1 MRPFVSPPGDAVVA
15 SGATGS
21 GDATGSGEVTGSGES
36 TDADAMIAAA
46 LAELE
51 ARPASEWPGLLD
63 ARFPGDPGL
72 VRQLLLWHRV
82 HREQADERGRA
93 SLGASTR
100 YELGV
105 RLDSGATA
113 SVWCAY
119 DRKLRRNVAIKVFDA
134 GSSHAVEEILAEA
147 RAACEVISEHVV
159 RVLDVPDAEPPYIV
173 MELIGEHQPR
183 DGTLQPGASAA
194 SCRPRDVWEA
204 VRWVRDVARG
214 VHDAHLRNVF
224 HRDLK
229 PHNVLI
235 TPISRRAKIADFG
248 LAVSGAGQAAANV
261 RSGMVVELGADRV
274 AMRIAGTPGFM
285 APEQARG
292 LPLAL
297 DPRNPGDRA
306 TLAGV
311 DIWGLGAIAYDLLA
325 GHPPWQAASGLEA
338 WEVAAATARPAALDR
353 TPHGERIP
361 LRLCKIVDRALA
373 GAPADRYAS
382 AGELADELHAVL
394 ACRPTSF
401 DRAPAR
407 RFALW
412 SKRNPQLT
420 ITAVV
425 AVALAAMSLA
435 AYATVQNLRDQRAGL
450 TAEIRA
456 VEADKDRL
464 ADQARTA
471 RRELEDTEASLHTQ
485 SGSLHALQRSLT
497 EAEDDYR
504 AILTAKEQALRNANL
519 ATRAVRDDRDI
530 AEKARDLYESFWTRA
545 RKDAED
551 AARER
556 DKAARERDTA
566 RAANDQAIKERDE
579 ARAARARAEHE
590 RDAARSE
597 RDRNAVARR
606 QAEADVARLLGEL
619 SAAVGADGSGQAAAP
634 VGPAALAAPGAPVAP
649 VIHDRTEVADPATR
663 GAAH

>member
-1 MRPFVSPPGDAVVA
+1 VNAA
-15 SGATGS
+15 
-21 GDATGSGEVTGSGES
+21 
-36 TDADAMIAAA
+36 IAAV
-46 LAELE
+46 LGELE
-51 ARPASEWPGLLD
+51 VRPPRDWPAALQ

-72 VRQLLLWHRV
+72 VRQLLLWLHAHRD
-82 HREQADERGRA
+82 QASELDRTGA
-93 SLGASTR
+93 LGASTR

-105 RLDSGATA
+105 RLDAGATA
-113 SVWCAY
+113 EVWRAY
-119 DRKLRRNVAIKVFDA
+119 DRKLRRNVAIKVFDP
-134 GSSHAVEEILAEA
+134 GSSLAIDEILAEA
-147 RAACEVISEHVV
+147 RAACEVVSEHVV
-159 RVLDVPDAEPPYIV
+159 RVLDVHDAEPPYIV
-173 MELIGEHQPR
+173 MELVGEHEPR
-183 DGTLQPGASAA
+183 TGALQPGASAA
-194 SCRPRDVWEA
+194 SCRPRDLWEA

-248 LAVSGAGQAAANV
+248 LAVGTSSAGQAAANV

-274 AMRIAGTPGFM
+274 AMRIAGTPGYM

-297 DPRNPGDRA
+297 DPRIPGDRA

-325 GHPPWQAASGLEA
+325 GHPPWQAAGSLEA
-338 WEVAAATARPAALDR
+338 WEVATGDARPAALDR

-373 GAPADRYAS
+373 STPTDRYPS

-401 DRAPAR
+401 DRSPAR
-407 RFALW
+407 RIALW
-412 SKRNPQLT
+412 SRRNPQLT

-425 AVALAAMSLA
+425 AVALAGMSLA
-435 AYATVQNLRDQRAGL
+435 TYATVLHLRDQRAGL

-464 ADQARTA
+464 ATQAHSA
-471 RRELEDTEASLHTQ
+471 RRELEDTDASLRTLQH
-485 SGSLHALQRSLT
+485 SLA
-497 EAEDDYR
+497 EAEADYR
-504 AILTAKEQALRNANL
+504 TIVQAKEQALRNVNL
-519 ATRAVRDDRDI
+519 ATRALAAVRDDRDI

-556 DKAARERDTA
+556 DKAARERDAA
-566 RAANDQAIKERDE
+566 RVATDQAIKERDD
-579 ARAARARAEHE
+579 ARAGRTRAEHE
-590 RDAARSE
+590 RDAARAE
-597 RDRNAVARR
+597 RDRNTAARR

-619 SAAVGADGSGQAAAP
+619 SAAVGADGPGQP
-634 VGPAALAAPGAPVAP
+634 VVPMVPVA
-649 VIHDRTEVADPATR
+649 HDRVEPAEPPTKGAD
-663 GAAH
+663 H